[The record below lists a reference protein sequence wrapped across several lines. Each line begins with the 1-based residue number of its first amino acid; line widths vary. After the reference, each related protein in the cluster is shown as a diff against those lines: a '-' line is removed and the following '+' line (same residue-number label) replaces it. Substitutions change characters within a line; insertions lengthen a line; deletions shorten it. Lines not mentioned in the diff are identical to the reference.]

1 MSAGSEMRCEGIWT
15 SCTTL
20 ERWKSAHRS
29 IRLLKLR
36 MTGQAKRDGREMGEI
51 MGKKMLESL
60 KRIEIE
66 WGES

>member
-1 MSAGSEMRCEGIWT
+1 MRCI
-15 SCTTL
+15 TL
-20 ERWKSAHRS
+20 ERWKSDHRS

-36 MTGQAKRDGREMGEI
+36 MTGQAKRDGSEMPEM
-51 MGKKMLESL
+51 MGTKMRESL